1 MTVDVMDVISNQ
13 LGASLALQE
22 KHDTDWDEQSHERC

>member
-1 MTVDVMDVISNQ
+1 MVDVMEGISNQ

-22 KHDTDWDEQSHERC
+22 MHDTDWDGQSHERC